1 MIRTAPSIASMTQAK
16 PPSLEIEDIDMARSI
31 GRILRELRKERGLS
45 LNELSLASGVST
57 SMLSQ
62 IENGRSTPTVAVL
75 WKIAK
80 ALDVPLT
87 HFLQTYESSARAVLL
102 RGQETPVKITGAG
115 LCSWRTLSPD
125 APNRRAEFYEIVLRG
140 GGVEEVSPIE
150 EGWVNLALVSG
161 EVVVSLDNRRYALRA
176 GDALQFSANLPHAY
190 LNAGREEA
198 LMYLVVSRNRSA

>member
-1 MIRTAPSIASMTQAK
+1 MSNPAQNPARMTQNRL
-16 PPSLEIEDIDMARSI
+16 PVQEIEDIDMARSI
-31 GRILRELRKERGLS
+31 GRILRDLRKERGQS

-80 ALDVPLT
+80 ALDVPLAR
-87 HFLQTYESSARAVLL
+87 FLQTYESSARAVLL
-102 RGQETPVKITGAG
+102 RGQETPVKISGAG

-140 GGVEEVSPIE
+140 GGVEEVPPIE

-161 EVVVSLDNRRYALRA
+161 EVIVALGNRRYPLRP
-176 GDALQFSANLPHAY
+176 GDTLQFSANLPHAY
-190 LNAGREEA
+190 QNPDREEA
-198 LMYLVVSRNRSA
+198 LMYVVVSRGRSA